1 MLRRLGRRC
10 TRFGLVPCTV
20 VVWDH
25 AGQRQTSRNMQA
37 ACELVR
43 SGEVKLATRQL
54 RSYTAP
60 STNILDFAMAP
71 VAAHLPRGW
80 QWLRAQQLY
89 AYDVS
94 CVCNTRL
101 WKKLNAHVSEALMPS
116 QGPLC

>member
-1 MLRRLGRRC
+1 M
-10 TRFGLVPCTV
+10 

-37 ACELVR
+37 TCELVR